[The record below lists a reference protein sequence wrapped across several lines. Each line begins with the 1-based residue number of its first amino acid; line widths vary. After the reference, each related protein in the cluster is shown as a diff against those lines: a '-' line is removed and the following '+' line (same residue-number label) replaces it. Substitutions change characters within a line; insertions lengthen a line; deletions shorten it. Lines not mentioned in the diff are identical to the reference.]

1 MYTSSTERRTLGR
14 TGDERGVAIASEYML
29 LLGVSILIFTAV
41 FIGFSSF
48 GNTASA
54 DARSAAAYRVAVQVS
69 WRISAAA
76 LADGPVSE
84 SIDIPGRICGSPYI
98 VYPSGDGKAI
108 RVLVD
113 GEEREAPVIG
123 DVKIEGFMTSLPAGH
138 RIDYEPSSGT
148 AVLA

>member
-1 MYTSSTERRTLGR
+1 MLSWTA
-14 TGDERGVAIASEYML
+14 DERGVATASEYML

-41 FIGFSSF
+41 FIGLNSFS
-48 GNTASA
+48 NTASA

-69 WRISAAA
+69 GRISAVAM
-76 LADGPVSE
+76 ADASVSE

-113 GEEREAPVIG
+113 DEEREAPVTA
-123 DVKIEGFMTSLPAGH
+123 DVTIEGFMVSLPDGH
-138 RIDYEPSSGT
+138 RIDYGPSSKT
-148 AVLA
+148 LVLV